1 MSMDACETSMLMLL
15 EKKKKKKYV
24 NACETKEKEIC

>member
-15 EKKKKKKYV
+15 VKKKKKKYV